1 MHRNSEFHAA
11 HSADHT
17 ARNNLQPINH
27 ALAHYFHR
35 EYKMQVYVDDIFAIL
50 LNHATKFKEVK
61 IREKVSPVLVSNG
74 RREK

>member
-1 MHRNSEFHAA
+1 MHRNSEVKVQAT

-17 ARNNLQPINH
+17 ARKNLQPCVI
-27 ALAHYFHR
+27 FIKS
-35 EYKMQVYVDDIFAIL
+35 KMSVYVADIFATL
-50 LNHATKFKEVK
+50 LNHATKFKQVE

>member
-1 MHRNSEFHAA
+1 MS
-11 HSADHT
+11 
-17 ARNNLQPINH
+17 
-27 ALAHYFHR
+27 
-35 EYKMQVYVDDIFAIL
+35 VYVADGLFAIL